1 VNPNITDPQVPIH
14 ILIRR
19 RRQEL
24 RLLQADVAEMLNVTT
39 ECIGLWESGRRRMHL
54 CRLPYIAEALH
65 IDAEQLCAAAL
76 AEFYP
81 LFYATLFGAG
91 SVPRRI
97 ASTAPA

>member
-1 VNPNITDPQVPIH
+1 VNLTTDPQVPIH

-24 RLLQADVAEMLNVTT
+24 RLLQADLAETLNVSP
-39 ECIGLWESGRRRMHL
+39 ECIGLWEAGRRRMHL
-54 CRLPYIAEALH
+54 CKLPYIAAALH

-81 LFYATLFGAG
+81 LFYASLFREG
-91 SVPRRI
+91 SVLRRTT
-97 ASTAPA
+97 SKAPA